1 MFVIILSMEAEL
13 FKELEDMD
21 RAAVCEL
28 VNECNLADHT
38 NYDTDLDG
46 DFYYIVRNDDKEE
59 SGIDSE
65 LIAVL
70 SGYFLGETIDGKK
83 VIEVEAFTH
92 PVMRG
97 IGFFSMCY
105 NSLRDDFRDVKIK
118 FMIKKPLFGFDDVS
132 YEHINFDSDDESETE
147 GFLCECDS
155 HNGSESDS
163 SLCQGA
169 FHGGSEDQNGEKP
182 FRIKAPV
189 PFVIPDTYETL
200 TAISAVHVYDEL
212 LMEKVLDHPIA
223 DPGDDLCCKYGEVH
237 LTGYDKETLYL
248 YGLLVYDK
256 YLGKGHGKALMKAVE
271 NYEKPGKYKKILLQV
286 SSNNVIAHNLYES
299 LGYVETERIVYM
311 MV

>member
-1 MFVIILSMEAEL
+1 
-13 FKELEDMD
+13 
-21 RAAVCEL
+21 
-28 VNECNLADHT
+28 
-38 NYDTDLDG
+38 G

-70 SGYFLGETIDGKK
+70 SGYFLGETVEGKK

-92 PVMRG
+92 PSMRG

-118 FMIKKPLFGFDDVS
+118 FMIKKPLFGFDEDS
-132 YEHINFDSDDESETE
+132 YEHIRFDSYDESETE
-147 GFLCECDS
+147 GYSYEDFS
-155 HNGSESDS
+155 HDE
-163 SLCQGA
+163 
-169 FHGGSEDQNGEKP
+169 SEDSKEEKV

-189 PFVIPDTYETL
+189 PFVTPDTYETL
-200 TAISAVHVYDEL
+200 RAIGAVHVNDEL
-212 LMEKVLDHPIA
+212 LMEKVLEHPIA
-223 DPGDDLCCKYGEVH
+223 DPGDELCNKYGEVH

-271 NYEKPGKYKKILLQV
+271 NYEKTGKYKKILLQV
-286 SSNNVIAHNLYES
+286 SSNNVIALNLYEK

-311 MV
+311 MVD

>member
-1 MFVIILSMEAEL
+1 MEAEL

-21 RAAVCEL
+21 RAAVSEL

-70 SGYFLGETIDGKK
+70 SGYFLGETVEGKK

-118 FMIKKPLFGFDDVS
+118 FMIKKPLFGFDDSS
-132 YEHINFDSDDESETE
+132 YEHISF
-147 GFLCECDS
+147 
-155 HNGSESDS
+155 
-163 SLCQGA
+163 
-169 FHGGSEDQNGEKP
+169 GSEDDTDKECNSFEIEACGESVGQNQEDDFK
-182 FRIKAPV
+182 IKAPV
-189 PFVIPDTYETL
+189 PFIAPDTYETL
-200 TAISAVHVYDEL
+200 MAIGAEHLYDEL
-212 LMEKVLDHPIA
+212 LMEKVLKRHIA
-223 DPGDDLCCKYGEVH
+223 DPGDELCDKYGEVH

-286 SSNNVIAHNLYES
+286 SSNNVIALNLYEK

-311 MV
+311 MVD

>member
-13 FKELEDMD
+13 FKELEDKD

-28 VNECNLADHT
+28 VDECNLADHT

-70 SGYFLGETIDGKK
+70 SGYFLGETVEGKK

-97 IGFFSMCY
+97 MGFFSMCY

-118 FMIKKPLFGFDDVS
+118 FMIKKPLFGFDDSS
-132 YEHINFDSDDESETE
+132 YEHISFDSEDDTDKEYSSFEVESCGESGGKNQE
-147 GFLCECDS
+147 NGF
-155 HNGSESDS
+155 
-163 SLCQGA
+163 
-169 FHGGSEDQNGEKP
+169 K
-182 FRIKAPV
+182 IKAPV
-189 PFVIPDTYETL
+189 PFIAPDTYETL
-200 TAISAVHVYDEL
+200 MAIGAVHLYDEL
-212 LMEKVLDHPIA
+212 LMEKVLDHAIS
-223 DPGDDLCCKYGEVH
+223 DPGDDLCNKYGEVH

-271 NYEKPGKYKKILLQV
+271 NYEKTGKYKKILLQV
-286 SSNNVIAHNLYES
+286 SSNNVIALNLYEG

>member
-1 MFVIILSMEAEL
+1 MEAEL

-59 SGIDSE
+59 SGLDSE
-65 LIAVL
+65 LFAVL
-70 SGYFLGETIDGKK
+70 SGYFLGETVEGKK

-92 PVMRG
+92 PSMRG

-118 FMIKKPLFGFDDVS
+118 FMIKKPLTGSDCAA
-132 YEHINFDSDDESETE
+132 YERICFEPDDESW
-147 GFLCECDS
+147 
-155 HNGSESDS
+155 
-163 SLCQGA
+163 
-169 FHGGSEDQNGEKP
+169 DQT
-182 FRIKAPV
+182 FRLKAPV
-189 PFVIPDTYETL
+189 PFVAPDTYETL
-200 TAISAVHVYDEL
+200 RSIGAVHLYDEL
-212 LMEKVLDHPIA
+212 LMEKVLEHPIS
-223 DPGDDLCCKYGEVH
+223 DPGDDLCNKYGEVH

-271 NYEKPGKYKKILLQV
+271 NYDKSGKYKKILLQV
-286 SSNNVIAHNLYES
+286 SSNNVIALNLYEG

>member
-1 MFVIILSMEAEL
+1 MEAEL

-38 NYDTDLDG
+38 NYDSDLDG

-59 SGIDSE
+59 SGLDSE
-65 LIAVL
+65 LFAVL
-70 SGYFLGETIDGKK
+70 SGYFLGETVEGKK

-92 PVMRG
+92 PSMRG

-118 FMIKKPLFGFDDVS
+118 FMIKKPLTGSDCAA
-132 YEHINFDSDDESETE
+132 YERICFESDDESEPD
-147 GFLCECDS
+147 GYFP
-155 HNGSESDS
+155 ESD
-163 SLCQGA
+163 L
-169 FHGGSEDQNGEKP
+169 HGGSDTDDFLCKGDFHDESGDQT
-182 FRIKAPV
+182 FRLKAPV
-189 PFVIPDTYETL
+189 PFVAPDTYETL
-200 TAISAVHVYDEL
+200 RSIGAVHLYDEL
-212 LMEKVLDHPIA
+212 LMEKVLEHPIS
-223 DPGDDLCCKYGEVH
+223 DPGDDLCNKYGEVH

-286 SSNNVIAHNLYES
+286 SSNNVIALNLYEG